1 MILGLLLTSAC
12 GASQV
17 PEAAFPGVE
26 GARLFKAK
34 GCITCHTIGEGV
46 KVGPDL
52 QGLFVRR
59 EEAWVRRY
67 VSDPA
72 TMFENDPIAKALKK
86 QYQVAMPRMMIS
98 PSEMDQ
104 LVAYLQKATAL
115 THP

>member
-1 MILGLLLTSAC
+1 MILGMVFSSAC
-12 GASQV
+12 GVSKL
-17 PEAAFPGVE
+17 PEATFPGVE

-52 QGLFVRR
+52 QGLFARR

-72 TMFENDPIAKALKK
+72 TMFENDPIAKALKE
-86 QYQVAMPRMMIS
+86 QYKVAMPRMMIS
-98 PSEMDQ
+98 PSELDQ
-104 LVAYLQKATAL
+104 LVAYLQKATAV